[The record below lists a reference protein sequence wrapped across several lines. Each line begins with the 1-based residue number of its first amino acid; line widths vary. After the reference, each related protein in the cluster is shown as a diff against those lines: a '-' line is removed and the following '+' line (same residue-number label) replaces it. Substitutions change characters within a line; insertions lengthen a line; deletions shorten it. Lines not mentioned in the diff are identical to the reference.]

1 MFLNLETR
9 MWLAAGCCYSEA
21 GKKERNL
28 LGKVLT
34 AEDKTK
40 VKSSLWLS
48 KRDVEEEN
56 PTLTKSSPPLG
67 RAVVHLRELQGW
79 SGGWLLPVC
88 VSGKGSPWRGAWKG
102 GSKKVIAVRVFI
114 SVAESQSRW
123 LLCSFCLD
131 LGLVLFVALL
141 SEELFT
147 LLWKKLG

>member
-48 KRDVEEEN
+48 KRC
-56 PTLTKSSPPLG
+56 G
-67 RAVVHLRELQGW
+67 RGKPNIDQELSTVGQG
-79 SGGWLLPVC
+79 SGTSAGAAGLVRGWVLPVC
-88 VSGKGSPWRGAWKG
+88 VSGKGSPWRGAWNG
-102 GSKKVIAVRVFI
+102 GSKKVIAVCVFI

-131 LGLVLFVALL
+131 LGVVLFVALL
-141 SEELFT
+141 SEELST
-147 LLWKKLG
+147 LLWMKLG